1 MPARLHVVDNP
12 VLQGILLELRDR
24 STPRR
29 RFRQLLEMA
38 GLLLGYEA
46 SRSLPARRRTVET
59 PLGAVAEGVE
69 PADEEV
75 VVVAVLRAALP
86 MALGVLRVLED
97 AELGLVAATRLEDT
111 GRRSGGRLVFDIE
124 APYWKTP
131 RLEGRSVVL
140 VDPMLATGSTLATIA
155 SRIAGQRPR
164 SMTLIS
170 LIATREGLARVEEA
184 LPGWSFD
191 LYTAAL
197 DPRLDSRGFIVPG
210 LGDAGDRA
218 FGEA

>member
-1 MPARLHVVDNP
+1 VDNP

-29 RFRQLLEMA
+29 RFRQLLELA

-46 SRSLPARRRTVET
+46 ARILPTRKRSVET
-59 PLGAVAEGVE
+59 PLGAVTEGIE
-69 PADEEV
+69 PRDEEI

-86 MALGVLRVLED
+86 MAVGVLRVLED

-111 GRRSGGRLVFDIE
+111 GRKTPEGMVFE
-124 APYWKTP
+124 VESPYWKTP
-131 RLEGRSVVL
+131 RLDNRAIIL
-140 VDPMLATGSTLATIA
+140 VDPMLATGSTLARIA
-155 SRIAGQRPR
+155 SK
-164 SMTLIS
+164 IS
-170 LIATREGLARVEEA
+170 EHKPASITVITLIATRQGISRLEGA
-184 LPGWSFD
+184 LPNWSFD
-191 LYTAAL
+191 LYTAAVDPQL
-197 DPRLDSRGFIVPG
+197 DNRGFIVPG

>member
-24 STPRR
+24 ETPRR
-29 RFRQLLEMA
+29 RFRQLLEAA
-38 GLLLGYEA
+38 GMLLGYEA
-46 SRSLPARRRTVET
+46 SRSLPLRRRSVVT
-59 PLGAVAEGVE
+59 PLGEAAEGLEVR
-69 PADEEV
+69 DEDV

-86 MALGVLRVLED
+86 MAYGVLRVLED

-111 GRRSGGRLVFDIE
+111 GREAGGGLVFEVD

-131 RLEGRSVVL
+131 RVTGRAVLL
-140 VDPMLATGSTLATIA
+140 VDPMLATGSTLSRIA
-155 SRIAGQRPR
+155 SRLAASSPA
-164 SMTLIS
+164 SVTVLS
-170 LIATREGLARVEEA
+170 LIATRSGIARLEES
-184 LPGWSFD
+184 LKDSDFD
-191 LYTAAL
+191 LYVAAV
-197 DPRLDSRGFIVPG
+197 DPRLDKRGFIVPG